1 MKKFKKIICL
11 LMALTM
17 IFSITT
23 FSVNAASNETEVV
36 NPRSISIASCVF
48 RNFES
53 DSGGSTVT
61 LSRACNY
68 VSFQVNCASGSDSI
82 IAVITDLTYG
92 GAYNTVLTF
101 EADGS
106 TTTFETYFGSGSY
119 TVRLYGANK
128 THTLGLVAFS
138 T

>member
-11 LMALTM
+11 MMVITM
-17 IFSITT
+17 IFSVTT
-23 FSVNAASNETEVV
+23 FSVNAASNETSII

-61 LSRACNY
+61 LSMACNY
-68 VSFQVNCASGSDSI
+68 VSFQVNCASGTDTM

-92 GAYNTVLTF
+92 GAYNMVLSVP
-101 EADGS
+101 ADGR
-106 TTTFETYFGSGSY
+106 TITFETYFGPGSY

-128 THTLGLVAFS
+128 THTLALVAFS

>member
-1 MKKFKKIICL
+1 MKKFEKIICL
-11 LMALTM
+11 MMVITM
-17 IFSITT
+17 IFSVTT
-23 FSVNAASNETEVV
+23 FSVNAASNETEIVS
-36 NPRSISIASCVF
+36 PRSTSIASCIF

-61 LSRACNY
+61 LSRACNF
-68 VSFQVNCASGSDSI
+68 VSFKVNCASGTDTM

-92 GAYNTVLTF
+92 GAYNTVLSVP
-101 EADGS
+101 ADGS
-106 TTTFETYFGSGSY
+106 TTTFETYFGAGSY

>member
-1 MKKFKKIICL
+1 MKKFKKMICL
-11 LMALTM
+11 IMAITM

-23 FSVNAASNETEVV
+23 FSVNAASNETEIVS
-36 NPRSISIASCVF
+36 PRSISIASCVF

-61 LSRACNY
+61 LSRACNF
-68 VSFQVNCASGSDSI
+68 VSFQVNCASGSDNI
-82 IAVITDLTYG
+82 IAVITDLTHNG
-92 GAYNTVLTF
+92 TYNTVLTF

-106 TTTFETYFGSGSY
+106 TNTFETYFMAGSY

>member
-11 LMALTM
+11 IMAITM

-23 FSVNAASNETEVV
+23 FSVNAASNETEIVS
-36 NPRSISIASCVF
+36 PRSISIASCVF

-61 LSRACNY
+61 LSRACNF
-68 VSFQVNCASGSDSI
+68 VSFQVDCASGTDSI
-82 IAVITDLTYG
+82 IAVITDLSHNG
-92 GAYNTVLTF
+92 DYNTVLTF
-101 EADGS
+101 QADGS
-106 TTTFETYFGSGSY
+106 TNTFETYFGAGSY